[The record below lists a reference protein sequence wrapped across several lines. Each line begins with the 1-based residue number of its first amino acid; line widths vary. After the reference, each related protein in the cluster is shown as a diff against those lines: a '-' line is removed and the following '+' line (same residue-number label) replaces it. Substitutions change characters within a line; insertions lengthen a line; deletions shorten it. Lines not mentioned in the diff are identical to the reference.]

1 MHPLI
6 HHHQETIFGP
16 IDEPI
21 NANIR
26 GAIDNEAVDTP
37 DFVDE
42 EGKKPI
48 TPLLLEEEPNGVVTS
63 PGIPPGDFSSEVSSQ
78 ILDANVLFYIAPHS
92 HHRRRRHAP
101 IHHHQET
108 IFGSID
114 EGFDPTQLC
123 LEVSWYDKKTVYGGV
138 IAAIIRSG
146 IFSEDIRSIVLMA
159 TCAWIS

>member
-1 MHPLI
+1 MHSLI
-6 HHHQETIFGP
+6 HHHQETLFGP

-26 GAIDNEAVDTP
+26 GAIDNEAADTP

-42 EGKKPI
+42 EGKKLI
-48 TPLLLEEEPNGVVTS
+48 TPLLLEEEPNS
-63 PGIPPGDFSSEVSSQ
+63 PGMPSRDFSLEVSSQ
-78 ILDANVLFYIAPHS
+78 ILDANVLFFIAPHS

-123 LEVSWYDKKTVYGGV
+123 LDVSWYDKKTVYGGV
-138 IAAIIRSG
+138 MAAIIKSG
-146 IFSEDIRSIVLMA
+146 IFSKTSDIVLME